1 MGTMILGLPRVACI
15 LYTMRSQKDF
25 RQGSDTVHD
34 QITWVALW
42 KMDWREPDKEGSC
55 YELYLEGPRSLKVLG
70 DP

>member
-1 MGTMILGLPRVACI
+1 
-15 LYTMRSQKDF
+15 
-25 RQGSDTVHD
+25 
-34 QITWVALW
+34 VALW